1 MKKVL
6 MAGLT
11 MMLIGCSQDA
21 AKNPAE
27 PAAKEITQTPVKE
40 TGIRTLVINEI
51 SEINA
56 NAEQIKAEIGSEERA
71 LIEEYF
77 ARAETLRLLNGDKS
91 MFGVSLGEAIEKT
104 KKHFENKSIMDEKII
119 AFNDLYKVELVGFE
133 KNTKYS
139 DKGMDLKIKFTNN
152 SDKVVSAIDGWVELE
167 VEGIDKSDSFHIGTY
182 KFEKPLAKNE
192 SAEIAHWTEP
202 TTLATIKIE
211 QGNAIA
217 KMFFK
222 DITVLFDDGTTDK
235 IEQMY

>member
-1 MKKVL
+1 
-6 MAGLT
+6 

-27 PAAKEITQTPVKE
+27 TAAKEITQTPVKE

-56 NAEQIKAEIGSEERA
+56 NAEQIKAEIGAEERA
-71 LIEEYF
+71 LIEKYF

-91 MFGVSLGEAIEKT
+91 MFGVPLGEAIEKA
-104 KKHFENKSIMDEKII
+104 KKHFENKSIMDEKIT

-167 VEGIDKSDSFHIGTY
+167 VEGIDKSDSFYIGTY

-192 SAEIAHWTEP
+192 GAEITYCTKP
-202 TTLATIKIE
+202 TTLATIKIG

-235 IEQMY
+235 IEKMY